1 MSLAILGMGT
11 AVPPTTIDQMDAA
24 DIATNLCCRT
34 PEHRTWL
41 PLMYQQTGIRTRH
54 MLFSTAVVRDLKT
67 GSRDSDSCFL
77 PSGSDDDAGP
87 TTGERME
94 LYRQVAAALATQAM
108 IAALRSADIGPDVI
122 THLVTVS
129 CTGFHAPGFDLE
141 LIRQLPLNPCVA
153 RTHIG
158 FMGCHGALNG
168 LRVARA
174 FADADPSAHVAVCA
188 TELCSLHYHFG
199 WDPQK
204 MVANALFG
212 DGAAAVIGAAH
223 DVSRKNAWRVLAN
236 GSCVIPD
243 SVDAMSWSVGDHGF
257 EMSLSKRLPHLIR
270 EHLRPWLSQW
280 LASHGVVVEQVASWA
295 IHPGGPRILEAVEDG
310 LHLKHTQTEVARA
323 VFAEYGNMSSPTVLF
338 ILDRLM
344 QQNAPTPCVAL
355 GFGPGMAAEAA
366 LLARG

>member
-1 MSLAILGMGT
+1 MLGMGT
-11 AVPPTTIDQMDAA
+11 AVPPTTIDQVDAA
-24 DIATNLCCRT
+24 DIAINLCCRT

-54 MLFSTAVVRDLKT
+54 MQFNATVVRDLKT
-67 GSRDSDSCFL
+67 GSRDSGSCFL
-77 PSGSDDDAGP
+77 PTGIDEDAGP

-94 LYRQVAAALATQAM
+94 LYRRAAAALAENAM
-108 IAALRSADIGPDVI
+108 EAALQSAGIEPDVI

-141 LIRQLPLNPCVA
+141 LMRRLPLNAGVA

-174 FADADPSAHVAVCA
+174 FVDADPSTRVAVCA

-212 DGAAAVIGAAH
+212 DGSAVVIGAPRDFAPN
-223 DVSRKNAWRVLAN
+223 NAWRVLAN
-236 GSCVIPD
+236 GSWVLPD

-257 EMSLSKRLPHLIR
+257 EMSLSKQVPHLIR
-270 EHLRPWLSQW
+270 EHVRPWLSRW
-280 LASHGVVVEQVASWA
+280 LAGQGIAVEAVASWA
-295 IHPGGPRILEAVEDG
+295 IHPGGPRILEAVEEG
-310 LHLKHTQTEVARA
+310 LHLNPKQTDVARE
-323 VFAEYGNMSSPTVLF
+323 VFADYGNMSSPTVLF
-338 ILDRLM
+338 ILQRLM
-344 QQNAPTPCVAL
+344 QRNAPNTLPGSRLRSGNGGGGCVIGA
-355 GFGPGMAAEAA
+355 
-366 LLARG
+366 